1 MELKEKIARLDS
13 LADKAAGAVKK
24 QNSDTNSKKG
34 KNSTVK
40 TKNIKKSASDTGGRT
55 VGQQSKRRQRVS
67 NSANA
72 ATKPAGSL
80 KRESKN
86 PTLSAHAGGAVT
98 QISRKPEKS
107 STGTKRVEGKSAAGR
122 RSSGMELIQNENISA
137 QQDTA
142 SQKRVSSKRKLKVI
156 PLGGLDE
163 IGKNITVIE
172 YGDDMIVIDCGLAFP
187 DADMLGIDHVIP
199 DFTYIFKNRQK
210 LRGIFVTHGH
220 EDHIGSLPY
229 FLKEVNVPVFAN
241 KLTLGLIKRKLAEHR
256 LDKQSILMEC
266 KPGDVI
272 NRGCFSVEFIKV
284 NHSIADSAAFAIK
297 TPVGTIID
305 MGDFKIDTTPIRG
318 RMIDLTRLGQLG
330 REGVLLLMSDS
341 TNAERPGMALSER
354 KVGVSIENIFARAR
368 DKRIFIATFS
378 ANVHRVQQIIT
389 TAVKYGRKV
398 AISGRSMESVIAV
411 AHELGYLDYPKGTIV
426 TIDQANKFPKNEL
439 VIITTGSQGEPM
451 SALYRM
457 AFSDHRNISITP
469 DDLVVISASPI
480 PGNEKF
486 VSAVVN
492 ELERLGAEVVADSL
506 AGVHVSGH
514 ACQEELKLI
523 LGLIKPKFFMPVHGE
538 YRHLL
543 AHKKLAV
550 ETGIAPENVF
560 INQIGGVLELTKTTA
575 KINSSVPS
583 GQILVDGESIGD
595 VGNIVMRDRHLLA
608 EDGMIVVVAA
618 VSVKQRKVLSGPDI
632 ISRGFIY
639 MRDSEELING
649 AKAAVSTALKR
660 SMERDIFDWS
670 TLKTDVRDSITKYI
684 TSKTKRSPVIIP
696 IIMEV

>member
-1 MELKEKIARLDS
+1 MEIKEKIAKLDS
-13 LADKAAGAVKK
+13 LAQKAA
-24 QNSDTNSKKG
+24 DTAKPKTPRTQSK
-34 KNSTVK
+34 NT
-40 TKNIKKSASDTGGRT
+40 KKSAAQNKSDEKTSSAPARRPRT
-55 VGQQSKRRQRVS
+55 
-67 NSANA
+67 A
-72 ATKPAGSL
+72 KP
-80 KRESKN
+80 K
-86 PTLSAHAGGAVT
+86 TT
-98 QISRKPEKS
+98 EK
-107 STGTKRVEGKSAAGR
+107 
-122 RSSGMELIQNENISA
+122 A
-137 QQDTA
+137 Q
-142 SQKRVSSKRKLKVI
+142 SSKKTAANEKKKQPENKAKPVKRQSGSKKLKVI

-163 IGKNITVIE
+163 IGKNMTVIE
-172 YGDDMIVIDCGLAFP
+172 YGDDMIIIDCGLAFP

-199 DFTYIFKNRQK
+199 DFTYVMKNRQK

-229 FLKEVNVPVFAN
+229 FLKEINVPIFAN
-241 KLTLGLIKRKLAEHR
+241 KLTLGLIKRKLVEHR

-266 KPGDVI
+266 KPGDIVT
-272 NRGCFSVEFIKV
+272 RGCFSVEFIKV
-284 NHSIADSAAFAIK
+284 NHSIADSAAFAVK
-297 TPVGTIID
+297 TPVGTIVD

-318 RMIDLTRLGQLG
+318 RMIDLARLGELG

-368 DKRIFIATFS
+368 DKRIFVATFS
-378 ANVHRVQQIIT
+378 SNVHRVQQIIT

-398 AISGRSMESVIAV
+398 AVSGRSMEGVIAV

-426 TIDQANKFPKNEL
+426 SIDQANRFPKNEI

-457 AFSDHRNISITP
+457 AFSDHRAISITA

-480 PGNEKF
+480 PGNERL

-550 ETGIAPENVF
+550 ETGIPEENVF
-560 INQIGGVLELTKTTA
+560 INQIGGVLELSKTTA
-575 KINSSVPS
+575 KIASSVPS
-583 GQILVDGESIGD
+583 GQILVDGGSIGD

-618 VSVKQRKVLSGPDI
+618 VNAKQRKIISGPDI

-649 AKAAVSTALKR
+649 AKAAVSNALKR
-660 SMERDIFDWS
+660 GVEREIFDWS
-670 TLKTDVRDSITKYI
+670 TLKSDVKDSITKYVV
-684 TSKTKRSPVIIP
+684 SKTKRSPVIIP

>member
-1 MELKEKIARLDS
+1 MEIKEKIAKLDS
-13 LADKAAGAVKK
+13 LAQKAA
-24 QNSDTNSKKG
+24 DTAKPKTPRTQSK
-34 KNSTVK
+34 NT
-40 TKNIKKSASDTGGRT
+40 KKSAAQNKSD
-55 VGQQSKRRQRVS
+55 
-67 NSANA
+67 
-72 ATKPAGSL
+72 
-80 KRESKN
+80 
-86 PTLSAHAGGAVT
+86 
-98 QISRKPEKS
+98 EK
-107 STGTKRVEGKSAAGR
+107 
-122 RSSGMELIQNENISA
+122 
-137 QQDTA
+137 TA
-142 SQKRVSSKRKLKVI
+142 SSPARRPRTAKPKTTEKAQASKKTAANEKKKQPENKAKPVKRQSGSKKLKVI

-163 IGKNITVIE
+163 IGKNMTVIE
-172 YGDDMIVIDCGLAFP
+172 YGDDMIIIDCGLAFP

-199 DFTYIFKNRQK
+199 DFTYVMKNRQK

-229 FLKEVNVPVFAN
+229 FLKEINVPIFAN
-241 KLTLGLIKRKLAEHR
+241 KLTLGLIKRKLVEHR

-266 KPGDVI
+266 KPGDIVT
-272 NRGCFSVEFIKV
+272 RGCFSVEFIKV
-284 NHSIADSAAFAIK
+284 NHSIADSAAFAVK
-297 TPVGTIID
+297 TPVGTIVD

-318 RMIDLTRLGQLG
+318 RMIDLARLGELG

-368 DKRIFIATFS
+368 DKRIFVATFS
-378 ANVHRVQQIIT
+378 SNVHRVQQIIT

-398 AISGRSMESVIAV
+398 AVSGRSMEGVIAV

-426 TIDQANKFPKNEL
+426 SIDQANRFPKNEI

-457 AFSDHRNISITP
+457 AFSDHRAISITS

-480 PGNEKF
+480 PGNERL

-550 ETGIAPENVF
+550 ETGIPEENVF
-560 INQIGGVLELTKTTA
+560 INQIGGVLELSKTTA
-575 KINSSVPS
+575 KIASSVPS
-583 GQILVDGESIGD
+583 GQILVDGGSIGD

-618 VSVKQRKVLSGPDI
+618 VNTKQRKIISGPDI

-649 AKAAVSTALKR
+649 AKAAVSNALKR
-660 SMERDIFDWS
+660 GVEREIFDWS
-670 TLKTDVRDSITKYI
+670 TLKSDVKDSITKYVV
-684 TSKTKRSPVIIP
+684 SKTKRSPVIIP

>member
-1 MELKEKIARLDS
+1 MEIKEKIAKLDS
-13 LADKAAGAVKK
+13 LADKAAGISEAKK
-24 QNSDTNSKKG
+24 TRAPRIAKSGDGKTPADKKTAKATSESQGAKRTAQPKRTKTPERQNSTP
-34 KNSTVK
+34 VRK
-40 TKNIKKSASDTGGRT
+40 TK
-55 VGQQSKRRQRVS
+55 
-67 NSANA
+67 A
-72 ATKPAGSL
+72 AAQDRSVN
-80 KRESKN
+80 R
-86 PTLSAHAGGAVT
+86 
-98 QISRKPEKS
+98 QISADTQTATDSKAK
-107 STGTKRVEGKSAAGR
+107 AAK
-122 RSSGMELIQNENISA
+122 RSSG
-137 QQDTA
+137 
-142 SQKRVSSKRKLKVI
+142 KKLKVI

-163 IGKNITVIE
+163 IGKNMTVVE
-172 YGDDMIVIDCGLAFP
+172 YGEDMIIIDCGLAFP

-199 DFTYIFKNRQK
+199 DFTYVMKNRKK

-229 FLKEVNVPVFAN
+229 FLKEINVPIFAN
-241 KLTLGLIKRKLAEHR
+241 KLTLGLIRRKLVEHK

-272 NRGCFSVEFIKV
+272 NRGCFSIEFIKV
-284 NHSIADSAAFAIK
+284 NHSIADSAAFAVK

-318 RMIDLTRLGQLG
+318 RMIDLARLGELG

-368 DKRIFIATFS
+368 EKRIFVATFS
-378 ANVHRVQQIIT
+378 SNVHRVQQIIT

-398 AISGRSMESVIAV
+398 AISGRSMEGVIAV
-411 AHELGYLDYPKGTIV
+411 AHELGCLDYPKGTIV
-426 TIDQANKFPKNEL
+426 TIDQANRFPKNEI

-457 AFSDHRNISITP
+457 AFSDHRNISITS

-480 PGNEKF
+480 PGNERL

-523 LGLIKPKFFMPVHGE
+523 LGLIKPRFFMPVHGE

-550 ETGIAPENVF
+550 ETGIAEENIF

-575 KINSSVPS
+575 KITSSVPS
-583 GQILVDGESIGD
+583 GQILVDGGGIGD

-618 VSVKQRKVLSGPDI
+618 ISTKHKKIMSGPDI

-639 MRDSEELING
+639 MRESEELING
-649 AKAAVSTALKR
+649 AKSAVTNALKR
-660 SMERDIFDWS
+660 SMERDVFDWS
-670 TLKTDVRDSITKYI
+670 TMKTEVRDSITKYV
-684 TSKTKRSPVIIP
+684 TSKTRRSPVIVP
-696 IIMEV
+696 VIMEV

>member
-1 MELKEKIARLDS
+1 MNQQNIADIQAASDS
-13 LADKAAGAVKK
+13 
-24 QNSDTNSKKG
+24 
-34 KNSTVK
+34 K
-40 TKNIKKSASDTGGRT
+40 TKTAK
-55 VGQQSKRRQRVS
+55 
-67 NSANA
+67 
-72 ATKPAGSL
+72 
-80 KRESKN
+80 
-86 PTLSAHAGGAVT
+86 
-98 QISRKPEKS
+98 
-107 STGTKRVEGKSAAGR
+107 
-122 RSSGMELIQNENISA
+122 RSSG
-137 QQDTA
+137 
-142 SQKRVSSKRKLKVI
+142 KKLKVI

-163 IGKNITVIE
+163 IGKNMTVIE
-172 YGDDMIVIDCGLAFP
+172 YGEDMIIIDCGLAFP

-199 DFTYIFKNRQK
+199 DFTYVMKNRKK

-229 FLKEVNVPVFAN
+229 FLKEINVPIFAN
-241 KLTLGLIKRKLAEHR
+241 KLTLGLIRRKLIEHK

-284 NHSIADSAAFAIK
+284 NHSIADSAAFAVK

-318 RMIDLTRLGQLG
+318 RMIDLARLGELG

-368 DKRIFIATFS
+368 EKRIFVATFS
-378 ANVHRVQQIIT
+378 SNVHRVQQIIT

-398 AISGRSMESVIAV
+398 AISGRSMEGVVAV

-426 TIDQANKFPKNEL
+426 TIDQANRFPKNEI

-457 AFSDHRNISITP
+457 AFSDHRNISITG

-480 PGNEKF
+480 PGNERL

-523 LGLIKPKFFMPVHGE
+523 LGLIKPRFFMPVHGE

-550 ETGIAPENVF
+550 ETGIAEENIF
-560 INQIGGVLELTKTTA
+560 INQIGGVLELSKTTA
-575 KINSSVPS
+575 KITSSVPS
-583 GQILVDGESIGD
+583 GQIMVDGGGIGD

-618 VSVKQRKVLSGPDI
+618 VSTKKKKIMSGPDI

-639 MRDSEELING
+639 MRESEELING
-649 AKAAVSTALKR
+649 AKAAVTNALKR
-660 SMERDIFDWS
+660 SMERDVFDWS
-670 TLKTDVRDSITKYI
+670 TMKTEVRDSITKYV
-684 TSKTKRSPVIIP
+684 TSKTRRSPVIIP
-696 IIMEV
+696 VIMEV

>member
-1 MELKEKIARLDS
+1 MEIKEKIAKLDS
-13 LADKAAGAVKK
+13 LADNAASSAKRANPRTQSKNNKKGSEKTLLSGKSKAKPAEKKPSAKTEAPAARKSRASKPKTQDGEK
-24 QNSDTNSKKG
+24 QNAVQNKPKTAKHTN
-34 KNSTVK
+34 
-40 TKNIKKSASDTGGRT
+40 GGR
-55 VGQQSKRRQRVS
+55 R
-67 NSANA
+67 
-72 ATKPAGSL
+72 
-80 KRESKN
+80 
-86 PTLSAHAGGAVT
+86 
-98 QISRKPEKS
+98 
-107 STGTKRVEGKSAAGR
+107 
-122 RSSGMELIQNENISA
+122 
-137 QQDTA
+137 
-142 SQKRVSSKRKLKVI
+142 LKVI

-163 IGKNITVIE
+163 IGKNMTVIE
-172 YGDDMIVIDCGLAFP
+172 YGDDMIIIDCGLAFP

-199 DFTYIFKNRQK
+199 DFTYVMKNRQK

-229 FLKEVNVPVFAN
+229 FLKEINVPIFAN
-241 KLTLGLIKRKLAEHR
+241 KLTLGLIKRKLVEHR

-266 KPGDVI
+266 KPGDIVT
-272 NRGCFSVEFIKV
+272 RGCFSVEFIKV
-284 NHSIADSAAFAIK
+284 NHSIADSAAFAVK

-318 RMIDLTRLGQLG
+318 RMIDLTRLGELG

-368 DKRIFIATFS
+368 DKRILVATFS
-378 ANVHRVQQIIT
+378 SNVHRVQQIIT
-389 TAVKYGRKV
+389 TGVKYGRKV
-398 AISGRSMESVIAV
+398 AISGRSMEGVISV
-411 AHELGYLDYPKGTIV
+411 AHELGYLDFPKGTVIP
-426 TIDQANKFPKNEL
+426 IEQANRFPKNEI

-457 AFSDHRNISITP
+457 AFSDHRTVSITA

-480 PGNEKF
+480 PGNERL

-492 ELERLGAEVVADSL
+492 ELERLGAEVVADNL

-550 ETGIAPENVF
+550 ETGIAEENIF
-560 INQIGGVLELTKTTA
+560 INQIGGVLELTKNTA

-583 GQILVDGESIGD
+583 GQVLVDGGGIGE

-618 VSVKQRKVLSGPDI
+618 VSAKQRRVMSGPDI

-649 AKAAVSTALKR
+649 AKAAVSNALKR
-660 SMERDIFDWS
+660 NIEREIFDWS
-670 TLKTDVRDSITKYI
+670 TLKSDVRDSITKYI

-696 IIMEV
+696 VIMEV

>member
-1 MELKEKIARLDS
+1 MEIKEKIAKLDS
-13 LADKAAGAVKK
+13 LADKAAGISEAK
-24 QNSDTNSKKG
+24 
-34 KNSTVK
+34 K
-40 TKNIKKSASDTGGRT
+40 TKVPRIAKSGSGKTPAGKKTAKASSESQGSKRAAQPNRAKTSERQNNTPVRKAKTTAQNLSVNQQISADTQAASD
-55 VGQQSKRRQRVS
+55 SKVK
-67 NSANA
+67 A
-72 ATKPAGSL
+72 AK
-80 KRESKN
+80 
-86 PTLSAHAGGAVT
+86 
-98 QISRKPEKS
+98 
-107 STGTKRVEGKSAAGR
+107 
-122 RSSGMELIQNENISA
+122 RSSG
-137 QQDTA
+137 
-142 SQKRVSSKRKLKVI
+142 KKLKVI

-163 IGKNITVIE
+163 IGKNMTVIE
-172 YGDDMIVIDCGLAFP
+172 YGEDMIIIDCGLAFP

-199 DFTYIFKNRQK
+199 DFTYVMKNRKK
-210 LRGIFVTHGH
+210 LRGVFVTHGH

-229 FLKEVNVPVFAN
+229 FLKEINAPIFAN
-241 KLTLGLIKRKLAEHR
+241 KLTLGLIRRKLVEHK

-284 NHSIADSAAFAIK
+284 NHSIADSAAFAVK

-318 RMIDLTRLGQLG
+318 RMIDLTRLGELG

-368 DKRIFIATFS
+368 EKRIFVATFS
-378 ANVHRVQQIIT
+378 SNVHRVQQIIT

-398 AISGRSMESVIAV
+398 AISGRSMEGVIAV

-426 TIDQANKFPKNEL
+426 TIDQANRFPKNEI

-457 AFSDHRNISITP
+457 AFSDHRNISITS

-480 PGNEKF
+480 PGNERL

-523 LGLIKPKFFMPVHGE
+523 LGLIKPRFFMPVHGE

-543 AHKKLAV
+543 AHKKLAA
-550 ETGIAPENVF
+550 ETGIAEENIF

-575 KINSSVPS
+575 KITSSGPS
-583 GQILVDGESIGD
+583 GQILVDGGGIGD

-618 VSVKQRKVLSGPDI
+618 ISTKHKKIMSGPDI

-639 MRDSEELING
+639 MRESEELING
-649 AKAAVSTALKR
+649 AKSAVTNALKR
-660 SMERDIFDWS
+660 SMERDVFDWS
-670 TLKTDVRDSITKYI
+670 TMKTEVRDSITKYV
-684 TSKTKRSPVIIP
+684 TSKTRRSPVIIP
-696 IIMEV
+696 VIMEV

>member
-1 MELKEKIARLDS
+1 MEIKEKIAKLDS
-13 LADKAAGAVKK
+13 LADKAAGISEAK
-24 QNSDTNSKKG
+24 
-34 KNSTVK
+34 K
-40 TKNIKKSASDTGGRT
+40 TKVPRIAKSGSGKTPAGKKTAKASSESQGSKRAAQTNRAKTSERQNNTPVRKAKTTAQDKSVNQQISADTQAASD
-55 VGQQSKRRQRVS
+55 SKVK
-67 NSANA
+67 A
-72 ATKPAGSL
+72 AK
-80 KRESKN
+80 
-86 PTLSAHAGGAVT
+86 
-98 QISRKPEKS
+98 
-107 STGTKRVEGKSAAGR
+107 
-122 RSSGMELIQNENISA
+122 RSSG
-137 QQDTA
+137 
-142 SQKRVSSKRKLKVI
+142 KKLKVI

-163 IGKNITVIE
+163 IGKNMTVIE
-172 YGDDMIVIDCGLAFP
+172 YGEDMIIIDCGLAFP

-199 DFTYIFKNRQK
+199 DFTYVMKNRKK
-210 LRGIFVTHGH
+210 LRGVFVTHGH

-229 FLKEVNVPVFAN
+229 FLKEINVPIFAN
-241 KLTLGLIKRKLAEHR
+241 KLTLGLIRRKLVEHK

-284 NHSIADSAAFAIK
+284 NHSIADSAAFAVK

-318 RMIDLTRLGQLG
+318 RMIDLTRLGELG

-368 DKRIFIATFS
+368 EKRIFVATFS
-378 ANVHRVQQIIT
+378 SNVHRVQQIIT

-398 AISGRSMESVIAV
+398 AISGRSMEGVIAV

-426 TIDQANKFPKNEL
+426 TIDQANRFPKNEI

-457 AFSDHRNISITP
+457 AFSDHRNISITS

-480 PGNEKF
+480 PGNERL

-523 LGLIKPKFFMPVHGE
+523 LGLIKPRFFMPVHGE

-543 AHKKLAV
+543 AHKKLAA
-550 ETGIAPENVF
+550 ETGIAEENIF

-575 KINSSVPS
+575 KITSSVPS
-583 GQILVDGESIGD
+583 GQILVDGGGIGD

-618 VSVKQRKVLSGPDI
+618 ISTKHKKIMSGPDI

-639 MRDSEELING
+639 MRESEELING
-649 AKAAVSTALKR
+649 AKSAVTNALKR
-660 SMERDIFDWS
+660 SMERYVFDWS
-670 TLKTDVRDSITKYI
+670 TMKTEVRDSITKYV
-684 TSKTKRSPVIIP
+684 TSKTRRSPVIIP
-696 IIMEV
+696 VIMEV

>member
-1 MELKEKIARLDS
+1 MEIKEKIAKLNS
-13 LADKAAGAVKK
+13 LADKAAGASAAETTRAARGAQTRNGRTAQAK
-24 QNSDTNSKKG
+24 QPKAAERSNGTAAR
-34 KNSTVK
+34 K
-40 TKNIKKSASDTGGRT
+40 TKTAAKDRRAVALNQQNIADIQAASD
-55 VGQQSKRRQRVS
+55 SK
-67 NSANA
+67 
-72 ATKPAGSL
+72 TKTA
-80 KRESKN
+80 K
-86 PTLSAHAGGAVT
+86 
-98 QISRKPEKS
+98 
-107 STGTKRVEGKSAAGR
+107 
-122 RSSGMELIQNENISA
+122 RSSG
-137 QQDTA
+137 
-142 SQKRVSSKRKLKVI
+142 KKLKVI

-163 IGKNITVIE
+163 IGKNMTVIE
-172 YGDDMIVIDCGLAFP
+172 YGEDMIIIDCGLAFP

-199 DFTYIFKNRQK
+199 DFTYVMKNRKK

-229 FLKEVNVPVFAN
+229 FLKEINVPIFAN
-241 KLTLGLIKRKLAEHR
+241 KLTLGLIRRKLIEHK

-284 NHSIADSAAFAIK
+284 NHSIADSAAFAVK

-318 RMIDLTRLGQLG
+318 RMIDLARLGELG

-368 DKRIFIATFS
+368 EKRIFVATFS
-378 ANVHRVQQIIT
+378 SNVHRVQQIIT

-398 AISGRSMESVIAV
+398 AISGRSMEGVVAV

-426 TIDQANKFPKNEL
+426 TIDQANRFPKNEI

-457 AFSDHRNISITP
+457 AFSDHRNISITG

-480 PGNEKF
+480 PGNERL

-523 LGLIKPKFFMPVHGE
+523 LGLIKPRFFMPVHGE

-550 ETGIAPENVF
+550 ETGIAEENIF
-560 INQIGGVLELTKTTA
+560 INQIGGVLELSKTTA
-575 KINSSVPS
+575 KITSSVPS
-583 GQILVDGESIGD
+583 GQIMVDGGGIGD

-618 VSVKQRKVLSGPDI
+618 VSTKKKKIMSGPDI

-639 MRDSEELING
+639 MRESEELING
-649 AKAAVSTALKR
+649 AKAAVTNALKR
-660 SMERDIFDWS
+660 SMERDVFDWS
-670 TLKTDVRDSITKYI
+670 TMKTEVRDSITKYV
-684 TSKTKRSPVIIP
+684 TSKTRRSPVIIP
-696 IIMEV
+696 VIMEV

>member
-1 MELKEKIARLDS
+1 MEIKEKIAKLDS
-13 LADKAAGAVKK
+13 LAQKAA
-24 QNSDTNSKKG
+24 DTAKPKTPRTQSK
-34 KNSTVK
+34 NT
-40 TKNIKKSASDTGGRT
+40 KKSAAQNKSDEKTASAPARRPRT
-55 VGQQSKRRQRVS
+55 VKPKTTDKAQASKKTAANEKKRQPE
-67 NSANA
+67 NK
-72 ATKPAGSL
+72 TKPAKRQSGS
-80 KRESKN
+80 K
-86 PTLSAHAGGAVT
+86 
-98 QISRKPEKS
+98 
-107 STGTKRVEGKSAAGR
+107 
-122 RSSGMELIQNENISA
+122 
-137 QQDTA
+137 
-142 SQKRVSSKRKLKVI
+142 KLKVI

-163 IGKNITVIE
+163 IGKNMTVIE
-172 YGDDMIVIDCGLAFP
+172 YGDDMIIIDCGLAFP

-199 DFTYIFKNRQK
+199 DFTYVMKNRQK

-229 FLKEVNVPVFAN
+229 FLKEINVPIFAN
-241 KLTLGLIKRKLAEHR
+241 KLTLGLIKRKLVEHR

-266 KPGDVI
+266 KPGDIVT
-272 NRGCFSVEFIKV
+272 RGCFSVEFIKV
-284 NHSIADSAAFAIK
+284 NHSIADSAAFAVK

-318 RMIDLTRLGQLG
+318 RMIDLARLGELG

-368 DKRIFIATFS
+368 DKRIFVATFS
-378 ANVHRVQQIIT
+378 SNVHRVQQIIT

-398 AISGRSMESVIAV
+398 AVSGRSMEGVIAV

-426 TIDQANKFPKNEL
+426 SIDQANRFPKNEI

-457 AFSDHRNISITP
+457 AFSDHRAISITS

-480 PGNEKF
+480 PGNERL

-550 ETGIAPENVF
+550 ETGIPEENVF
-560 INQIGGVLELTKTTA
+560 INQIGGVLELSKTTA
-575 KINSSVPS
+575 KIASSVPS
-583 GQILVDGESIGD
+583 GQILVDGGSIGD

-618 VSVKQRKVLSGPDI
+618 VSAKQRKIISGPDI

-649 AKAAVSTALKR
+649 AKTAVSNALKR
-660 SMERDIFDWS
+660 GVEREIFDWS
-670 TLKTDVRDSITKYI
+670 TLKSDVKDSITKYVV
-684 TSKTKRSPVIIP
+684 SKTKRSPVIIP

>member
-1 MELKEKIARLDS
+1 MEIKEKIAKLNS
-13 LADKAAGAVKK
+13 LADKAAEATAAETTRAARGAQTRNGRTAQAKK
-24 QNSDTNSKKG
+24 AAK
-34 KNSTVK
+34 TVENQKDKRTARAKQPKAAERSNGTAARK
-40 TKNIKKSASDTGGRT
+40 TKTAAKDRRAVALNQQNTADIQAASD
-55 VGQQSKRRQRVS
+55 SK
-67 NSANA
+67 AKTA
-72 ATKPAGSL
+72 K
-80 KRESKN
+80 
-86 PTLSAHAGGAVT
+86 
-98 QISRKPEKS
+98 
-107 STGTKRVEGKSAAGR
+107 
-122 RSSGMELIQNENISA
+122 RSSG
-137 QQDTA
+137 
-142 SQKRVSSKRKLKVI
+142 KKLKVI

-163 IGKNITVIE
+163 IGKNMTVIE
-172 YGDDMIVIDCGLAFP
+172 YGEDMIIIDCGLAFP

-199 DFTYIFKNRQK
+199 DFTYVMKNRKK

-229 FLKEVNVPVFAN
+229 FLKEINVPIFAN
-241 KLTLGLIKRKLAEHR
+241 KLTLGLIRRKLIEHK

-284 NHSIADSAAFAIK
+284 NHSIADSAAFAVK

-318 RMIDLTRLGQLG
+318 RMIDLARLGELG

-368 DKRIFIATFS
+368 EKRIFVATFS
-378 ANVHRVQQIIT
+378 SNVHRVQQIIT

-398 AISGRSMESVIAV
+398 AISGRSMEGVVAV

-426 TIDQANKFPKNEL
+426 SIDQANRFPKNEI

-457 AFSDHRNISITP
+457 AFSDHRNISITG

-480 PGNEKF
+480 PGNERL

-523 LGLIKPKFFMPVHGE
+523 LGLIKPRFFMPVHGE

-550 ETGIAPENVF
+550 ETGIAEENIF
-560 INQIGGVLELTKTTA
+560 INQIGGVLELSKTTA
-575 KINSSVPS
+575 KITSSVPS
-583 GQILVDGESIGD
+583 GQIMVDGGGIGD

-618 VSVKQRKVLSGPDI
+618 VSTKKKKIMSGPDI

-639 MRDSEELING
+639 MRESEELING
-649 AKAAVSTALKR
+649 AKAAVTNALKR
-660 SMERDIFDWS
+660 SMERDVFDWS
-670 TLKTDVRDSITKYI
+670 TMKTEVRDSITKYV
-684 TSKTKRSPVIIP
+684 TSKTRRSPVIIP
-696 IIMEV
+696 VIMEV